1 MAKRSGSVSVEYESS
16 ERKRLR
22 NAVPVSLASWV
33 VSPVSEDRRCAD
45 NIAACLQ
52 SSRNDSLQSMMDTAV
67 RLIQDLKLLQSF
79 RTAYAMQAFE
89 GLYAK
94 VLDYVDSCINKSG
107 NNLDQSAATRDFRLA
122 SLPLAFEYSV
132 ETALSTTNNTVAPP
146 DFLEI
151 SHGPR
156 IQTVTRKSVASSLVA
171 VVLSPRAYMQ
181 DCIDWTASAFGW
193 SLAQTSDNTL
203 RLAAWALFPMFCM
216 HTAERGIDG
225 FLTVNSQA
233 RVKVGDPED
242 LLEVVANSIG
252 YVSCARSGYLCINA
266 PEAVDSADLSG
277 KSSDSGISAACLQ
290 WGQTSDS
297 ISISSFATGISS
309 IYSCTVCDSP
319 RNACSAQKQN
329 QKQSK
334 VSLSGWLPYWFIAL
348 NNVPESASVR
358 FVRNVTRFVRH
369 AEVQDISLRSSPLGR
384 GIIRRLS
391 SSNRELRLA
400 AVDSVLAYS
409 TVYPEDTEYIAKIK
423 RVNRIETIFTL
434 QQMVQELEAPR
445 LVEETLELVAGG
457 LGCACGLYDDVLCQ
471 IMPFLIKYYCGDNI
485 FLRAVAMEQ
494 ILRIAQKHAVSP
506 AKLLS
511 LYSASI
517 ACTLANI
524 LDQNAPRPFA
534 HCLQIIST
542 SPKQFLS
549 AYQGIIVPHLVA
561 SGNELALRNVADILE
576 TRLPVLCVN
585 LAPEVFVKIF
595 LMDDQLMHQALMRF
609 VNLISAGTSSS
620 SVSSSNSNANSNST
634 SDINGGNNN
643 NNNNNNSQAKDQVE
657 VNIPSLLRSCT
668 VKLIF
673 NLVLSLGEED
683 AVLRKRARSA
693 LLTVHNILG
702 SPESDKQQG
711 VTNIVQQSVDNLKDM
726 SKTESPRP
734 GKPLGQTEISAEL
747 AEFLSQHIL
756 GVMAYVNEL
765 LRDTETGNSSNSNSN
780 SNSNSGE
787 SGKDSARQESSTR
800 RKALRAIGELVILLG
815 SKLTPHTNNI
825 VASLTPSLQG
835 PLAATALRS
844 WIILAESLVKTTLL
858 ADQINSLLVPLLTA
872 FFTSSDAEVR
882 SGAAEAVNRIVGLHK
897 RNIRASCD
905 KVCSVPDHPQLEIAF
920 TIFQGFIGRNS
931 LRQRLSGL
939 LQMLKGKDSTIV
951 FCASRELCTL
961 LQTNEKQI
969 VAWKQAFMQDGSNI
983 SGIDDSSYL
992 SGRSKERNTAAAD
1005 ARLLNSISE
1014 ALKSA
1019 CSHASDSHRLGR
1031 QATASCAACLAVIG
1045 VIDKRVLE
1053 TNTRSDAADPAKA
1066 AMQPVRVSPNLC
1078 NLQDEEERME
1088 FVCTLIVDYLVHAFA
1103 MAPSPSVQL
1112 CAAYSIQELLRLVG
1126 FTKSLVQQQLNSDN
1140 SAQSG
1145 TKSAIRGGRRK
1156 NDSSRRAASRVNNIQ
1171 DERILQRWSLIPAS
1185 VQEIIS
1191 PLLDSKYTIQQS
1203 GRKRTDTG
1211 ATAGSRTACIVRSSS
1226 YIGWLRAW
1234 SVELATA
1241 LSASCPSAAIF
1252 KVCTSA
1258 MKESSADMLLFLLP
1272 QIAHQYCLNVSS
1284 DKADH
1289 TKSAAKSSDMSSDK
1303 PIVIDDDEQDS
1314 KDQSTAMD
1322 VDDDAAVAARA
1333 TRHIV
1338 SNEIHA
1344 VFVPDSEIPS
1354 LPGDQWRLCKEV
1366 CLDLL
1371 DTFSSHVRSQQSM
1384 RVTGKR
1390 SARKDSQY
1398 ANTTPE
1404 EEALLKLIKSAPHA
1418 TIAQVAASCHQYER
1432 AVLHTELA
1440 LRENAF
1446 GKYPTLFGNVDDSA
1460 IATIQELYFS
1470 MGDVDGVI
1478 GASLCR
1484 KQVDHKLAIRKYEI
1498 EGNWSHALIGHESLL
1513 RAQPD
1518 NEEFQKSWIS
1528 CLQKMGQWEGAWAT
1542 SKELFKLRPRNE
1554 DEQQLNAACYA
1565 AAWRLGKWNWVQ
1577 ETASMADALPNNSMV
1592 QQRLPDFNALNSAML
1607 LRMSRDK
1614 DLEDLKRL
1622 ELPIP
1627 LQSLNAAKSSLN
1639 SSNVLNCAAIDL
1651 VDLALAS
1658 IGRGIADTVST
1669 RLSFSSNSQPAST
1682 TLSKTPSEV
1691 HAHMLGDISIMA
1703 GHLATADI
1711 RSDCEKLSA
1720 KLGDLFEQWRKRVA
1734 CLPAIYSVQEPI
1746 LMLHSR
1752 LFDMLL
1758 SHIQFDTAHSHS
1770 HGHGHGHCTQSNG
1783 STANTCKCADSIMRQ
1798 KVRTNLQAA
1807 QLARVAGYRATAMG
1821 ILVHSELTCSPTP
1834 ALRALL
1840 QTEYAQILWDEG
1852 HSADAMSSLIHVT
1865 DNLQEQLNIPT
1876 ISSTNPDM
1884 YSSKSTLSVS
1894 NTRAKYKDGATLSDT
1909 ENAYVRAMFPLLDW
1923 QVATNSLSLPL
1934 LIKRYDQVLAIQES
1948 DKAYY
1953 AIGRLHD
1960 ILFSAVGRMGS
1971 RSSKSRQGGWDR
1983 QIVILQSGLIRN
1995 YLRSILHSS
2004 RYLFQALPRLLTVW
2018 FDFSTSG
2025 PPIPEKPSS
2034 DKDMIG
2040 HLVKQIDTVIT
2051 NMTNRLPMYNFL
2063 VVLSQ
2068 LVSRI
2073 CHDNPNVFKHLQT
2086 IILKLL
2092 EFYPQ
2097 QTLWQLMG
2105 VQRST
2110 FAVRAQRCQTIL
2122 DMARSIASGP
2132 QKVGVLIEQASKLTD
2147 SLLALCD
2154 SLPPSRTTTTM
2165 HMSRDFQQL
2174 AKSRELDIII
2184 PLQQSLV
2191 PTLPDTQHGSD
2202 CELALSASSTDRSF
2216 DEHGDG
2222 SSIDSNGHNGIH
2234 SLSAAQRMMM
2244 HQPFSSDL
2252 PTISGF
2258 ENEIEIMMSLQ
2269 RPKKITMIGSDG
2281 KRYSFLCKP
2290 KDDLRKDARLME
2302 FNSMINR
2309 LLNSNAE
2316 THKRSL
2322 HIRTYAV
2329 VPLNEECGLIQ
2340 WVAPTTGI
2348 RHVLLKL
2355 YKAHN
2360 VTISMSQV
2368 KAILEKPTLP
2378 PAEAFVKTLLPL
2390 FPSVMHEW
2398 FLQSFPD
2405 PPRWLASRTNFT
2417 RSAAVMSMVGHILG
2431 LGDRHCEN
2439 ILLDESTGSVVHVD
2453 FNCLFEKG
2461 MTLEKPEKV
2470 PFRLTHNMVDAM
2482 GVTGYEG
2489 TFRKTCEMT
2498 LNLLRDNRD
2507 ALMSVLESFLHD
2519 PLVEWSRRTTRASR
2533 QAAAST
2539 APAKSGANQPNEQ
2552 AAKCLNTIN
2561 RKLQGILQGVA
2572 PLSVEGQVD
2581 ALIREATSPD
2591 RLFQMY
2597 IGWAAYM

>member
-94 VLDYVDSCINKSG
+94 VLDYVGKVIDQIKKADRANIRGDQDEESVLNSFAGLYQYLVEIVAKHAEYSCINKSG

-494 ILRIAQKHAVSP
+494 ILRIAQKHA
-506 AKLLS
+506 
-511 LYSASI
+511 
-517 ACTLANI
+517 
-524 LDQNAPRPFA
+524 
-534 HCLQIIST
+534 
-542 SPKQFLS
+542 
-549 AYQGIIVPHLVA
+549 
-561 SGNELALRNVADILE
+561 
-576 TRLPVLCVN
+576 
-585 LAPEVFVKIF
+585 
-595 LMDDQLMHQALMRF
+595 
-609 VNLISAGTSSS
+609 
-620 SVSSSNSNANSNST
+620 
-634 SDINGGNNN
+634 
-643 NNNNNNSQAKDQVE
+643 
-657 VNIPSLLRSCT
+657 
-668 VKLIF
+668 
-673 NLVLSLGEED
+673 
-683 AVLRKRARSA
+683 
-693 LLTVHNILG
+693 
-702 SPESDKQQG
+702 
-711 VTNIVQQSVDNLKDM
+711 
-726 SKTESPRP
+726 
-734 GKPLGQTEISAEL
+734 
-747 AEFLSQHIL
+747 
-756 GVMAYVNEL
+756 
-765 LRDTETGNSSNSNSN
+765 
-780 SNSNSGE
+780 
-787 SGKDSARQESSTR
+787 DSARQESSTR

-2040 HLVKQIDTVIT
+2040 HLVKQIDTVVT